1 MGGALDRTTGKRQ
14 ARALTSFIEAVNLS
28 EKLGS
33 QASEKDLRRDLDGG
47 EHHSHGLLVHV
58 PAQVRQASP
67 KSARPWRGPQADQA
81 ASSRVV
87 VSGKF
92 CKSRGG
98 EWSWY
103 AGDVAITGSFGEDA
117 HHDQEAG

>member
-1 MGGALDRTTGKRQ
+1 MALLGGVMGANAAGIGQTIG
-14 ARALTSFIEAVNLS
+14 
-28 EKLGS
+28 
-33 QASEKDLRRDLDGG
+33 
-47 EHHSHGLLVHV
+47 
-58 PAQVRQASP
+58 
-67 KSARPWRGPQADQA
+67 
-81 ASSRVV
+81 ASSRKSAV

-117 HHDQEAG
+117 HHDQEAGGGAGGNVRAGSVDAEGKGDHRGAVRPQLFGFLDQCDEPAAG